1 MVFALDHPGKQAQR
15 LIQYFG
21 LKIIHNIDVNPDV

>member
-1 MVFALDHPGKQAQR
+1 MVFASDHPGKQAHR

-21 LKIIHNIDVNPDV
+21 LKIIHIDVNPDV

>member
-1 MVFALDHPGKQAQR
+1 MVFASDHPGKQAHR